1 LFQFREGLPANGP
14 FNLVTVRQLLP
25 FLALVG
31 IGCGSG
37 PSTDLLCGRCT
48 TDADC
53 GGNPCFADVTGEHF
67 CGAPCD
73 VGCPSAFACE
83 PVQST
88 SMGVVKTCFPKSLS
102 CAGFKPGGG
111 GSGGSGGGGNDMS
124 VGAGGSGGSGGGGA
138 GGSGGGNGGDMAFV
152 PCTTPM
158 GGTVTT
164 AGGTV
169 DRLYFGYTGDTRM
182 MSSGQTYDQTLQG
195 VINKIYSS
203 MKTQGIEFALDG
215 GDHMEASNASDAAG
229 NMQSYLSATALLGKP
244 VFMTMGNHE
253 CSNSYNPG
261 SDCTTDAPPWSDYKL
276 KAFMDALKTEAN
288 QTLPYYRVDVMT
300 HSGKAVFLVVADDTW
315 NATQQS
321 WLTQQLT
328 DADANAKFTFV
339 SKHHPDGNT
348 DQTWFQD
355 IYNLV
360 KAHKYTLF
368 LTGHSH
374 EYKRQYGDRR
384 AVVMGMGGAPHD
396 NPNQQWWGYLTVMQC
411 PDDNI
416 NVSVYDQST
425 GNVMD
430 QFSVPP
436 Q

>member
-1 LFQFREGLPANGP
+1 
-14 FNLVTVRQLLP
+14 VTFKPVLP
-25 FLALVG
+25 FLAIVA

-37 PSTDLLCGRCT
+37 PSTDLLCGRCK

-53 GGNPCFADVTGEHF
+53 GGNPCFVDVTGSHF

-73 VGCPSAFACE
+73 VGCPSAFSCQ

-88 SMGVVKTCFPKSLS
+88 SMGVVKTCFPTSLA
-102 CAGFKPGGG
+102 CAGLGHGGGGGGGTGVGGGGADMSAGGG
-111 GSGGSGGGGNDMS
+111 GSGGSGGG
-124 VGAGGSGGSGGGGA
+124 AGGGG
-138 GGSGGGNGGDMAFV
+138 GGDMAFI
-152 PCTTPM
+152 PCTTPT

-182 MSSGQTYDQTLQG
+182 CTGCSGTHYDPTLQM

-215 GDHMEASNASDAAG
+215 GDHMEASNGTDAAG
-229 NMQSYLSATALLGKP
+229 NMQDYLKATALLGKP

-253 CSNSYNPG
+253 CSNSYNQG
-261 SDCTTDAPPWSDYKL
+261 SDCTTDSAPWSDYRL
-276 KAFMDALKTEAN
+276 HAYMNALKTEAN
-288 QTLPYYRVDVMT
+288 QDLPYYRVDIMT
-300 HSGKAVFLVVADDTW
+300 QSGKAVFLVVADDTW
-315 NATQQS
+315 NATQQA

-328 DADANAKFTFV
+328 DADAHAKYTFV
-339 SKHHPDGNT
+339 TKHHPDGNT
-348 DQTWFQD
+348 NQTWFQD

-374 EYKRQYGDRR
+374 EYKRQYGDQR

-411 PDDNI
+411 PNDDI
-416 NVSVYDQST
+416 NVAVYDQST

-430 QFSVPP
+430 QFSVHP